1 MELLF
6 IILFVVLVFSGPDGV
21 IGLISGLFS
30 MLVGFAWF
38 VCVLVGALTFYW
50 LVTAGG

>member
-30 MLVGFAWF
+30 FLINFAWF
-38 VCVLVGALTFYW
+38 ICVLVGALAVYW
-50 LVTAGG
+50 LFTVGG